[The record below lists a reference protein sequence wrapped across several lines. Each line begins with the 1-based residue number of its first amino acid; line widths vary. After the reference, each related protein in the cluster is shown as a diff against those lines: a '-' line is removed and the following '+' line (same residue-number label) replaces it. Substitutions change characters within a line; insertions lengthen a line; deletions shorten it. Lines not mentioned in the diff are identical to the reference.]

1 MSEVEADIDSKVDA
15 LVAKIKGYEE
25 EWPKQTN
32 WGDDYKEHHYYV
44 QSSKK
49 RNETYEGFMNL
60 PSAKRRSRRRSR
72 SRKSRRTRRTRR
84 RRRR

>member
-1 MSEVEADIDSKVDA
+1 MSEVDADIETKMDT
-15 LVAKIKGYEE
+15 LVAKCKGFYEP
-25 EWPKQTN
+25 WPKETN
-32 WGDDYKEHHYYV
+32 WGDEFKEHLYYI

-49 RNETYEGFMNL
+49 RNEIYAGFMNL